1 MAHTLP
7 QAAMLSQDML
17 FRGVIETVLD
27 ESPILNFL
35 PFETVE
41 GNAFKYTQE
50 VTPGSAS
57 FYAIND
63 TWTEGT
69 ATLQQRT
76 TTLSILGGDAD
87 VDNFLQ
93 RTMSDQ
99 VDQRAT
105 QIRLKAKAV
114 ARKFEDTFIVGD
126 TSSDPNAFEG
136 IRRLIPSAQTLDAA
150 ANGAALTLALLDQ
163 MLDLVRGG
171 KPDLLLMSRRTRRKL
186 KALLQASTHY
196 VESGE
201 SFGRQVM
208 MYDGIPVYISDYVPD
223 TETLG
228 SGSSL
233 SSIFALKFGW
243 GEALAGVQNG
253 GMEAVDVGQLETKDA
268 VRTRIRWYTGLC
280 LFRDNACARLRGINN
295 S

>member
-1 MAHTLP
+1 VALTLI
-7 QAAMLSQDML
+7 QAAQLSTDML
-17 FRGVIETVLD
+17 FRGVVETVLD

-50 VTPGSAS
+50 VTPGTAN
-57 FYAIND
+57 FYAVND
-63 TWTEGT
+63 TWVEGT
-69 ATLQQRT
+69 ATLQQKT

-99 VDQRAT
+99 ADQRAT

-114 ARKFEDTFIVGD
+114 ARKFEDTFLTGD
-126 TSSDPNAFEG
+126 TSSDANAFDG
-136 IRRLIPSAQTLDAA
+136 LRRLIPSGQTLDAG

-186 KALLQASTHY
+186 KALLTASAHY
-196 VESGE
+196 VETGE
-201 SFGRQVM
+201 QFGRQIM
-208 MYDGIPVYISDYVPD
+208 MYDGIPVYISDYQPD

-228 SGSSL
+228 SGTNL
-233 SSIFALKFGW
+233 SSIYALTFGW
-243 GEALAGVQNG
+243 GDALAGVQNG
-253 GMEAVDVGQLETKDA
+253 GVEVLDVGQLETKDA